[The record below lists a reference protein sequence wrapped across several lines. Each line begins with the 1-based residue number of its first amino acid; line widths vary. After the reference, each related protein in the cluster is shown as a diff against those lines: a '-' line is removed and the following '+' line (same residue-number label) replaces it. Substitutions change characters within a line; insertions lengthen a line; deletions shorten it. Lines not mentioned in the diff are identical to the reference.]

1 MVECEVIGLADVR
14 PIKTEDLPSGKVV
27 DQTILDA
34 NGNALFEKGSFLDDF
49 QIEGLLRA
57 GITEIYVQED
67 GAGGEKPEV
76 VIRKDIQE
84 TIDKAREADRSGV
97 SLSADV
103 RHRVTRGIQYLFSNS
118 SDMNFAEET
127 ANVTGELM
135 KALDNNNTIAVDV
148 GTLKVSDEYTFKHS
162 VDVATMSMVIAKK
175 YGLDEKAVRDVG
187 IAGLLHDVGKIK
199 IPKEILNKPS
209 RLTEEEFELMKK
221 HAQFGYDMLKEKN
234 AFNNDILM
242 GVLQHH
248 EKLNGGGYPNG
259 LRGDDIHL
267 YAKIIAVADI
277 YDSLVTK
284 RPYKQGFSKRDAIEM
299 IMAMTSE
306 LDIFVM
312 QSFFDSVILYPV
324 DSIVT
329 LSNGEQAKVVKN
341 NPGFMLRPNVV
352 GVTSGKLYKL
362 AEDISCASIVIL

>member
-1 MVECEVIGLADVR
+1 M
-14 PIKTEDLPSGKVV
+14 KTEDLSAGQIV

-34 NGNALFEKGSFLDDF
+34 NGKALFEKGSFLDDF
-49 QIEGLLRA
+49 QIEGLLRD

-67 GAGGEKPEV
+67 TEEGKEKSEV
-76 VIRKDIQE
+76 VIAKDVQE
-84 TIDKAREADRSGV
+84 TIERVREEDRSGLN
-97 SLSADV
+97 LSENV
-103 RHRVTRGIQYLFSNS
+103 RKRVNKGIQYLFSNE
-118 SDMNFAEET
+118 DNENFANET
-127 ANVTGELM
+127 SNITEELM
-135 KALDNNNTIAVDV
+135 KALSNNNTIAIDV

-162 VDVATMSMVIAKK
+162 VDVATMSMVIAKR
-175 YGLDEKAVRDVG
+175 YGLDDKSVRDVG

-199 IPKEILNKPS
+199 IPTEILNKPS
-209 RLTEEEFELMKK
+209 RLTESEFEFMKQ
-221 HAQFGYDMLKEKN
+221 HARFGYEMLKEKG
-234 AFNNDILM
+234 AFDHSILM

-259 LRGDDIHL
+259 LKDADINL

-284 RPYKQGFSKRDAIEM
+284 RSYKKGFSKRDAIEI

-324 DSIVT
+324 DSIVR
-329 LSNGEQAKVVKN
+329 LSNGEDAKVVKN

-352 GVTSGKLYKL
+352 GVKSGKLYRL
-362 AEDISCASIVIL
+362 AEDIACASIVIL

>member
-1 MVECEVIGLADVR
+1 MR
-14 PIKTEDLPSGKVV
+14 TEDLSAGTIV

-34 NGNALFEKGSFLDDF
+34 NGRALFEKGSFLDDF
-49 QIEGLLRA
+49 QIEGLLRD

-67 GAGGEKPEV
+67 AEEEKEKPEV
-76 VIRKDIQE
+76 VIAKDVQE
-84 TIDKAREADRSGV
+84 TIMRVREEDRSGLNLTENLR
-97 SLSADV
+97 S
-103 RHRVTRGIQYLFSNS
+103 RVNKGIQYLFSNEANE
-118 SDMNFAEET
+118 NFADET
-127 ANVTGELM
+127 SNITEELM
-135 KALDNNNTIAVDV
+135 KALSNNNTIAIDV
-148 GTLKVSDEYTFKHS
+148 GTLKISDEYTFKHS
-162 VDVATMSMVIAKK
+162 VDVATMSMVIAKR

-199 IPKEILNKPS
+199 IPNEILNKPS
-209 RLTEEEFELMKK
+209 RLTEKEFELMKQ
-221 HAQFGYDMLKEKN
+221 HARFGYEMLKEKD
-234 AFNNDILM
+234 AFDNSILM

-259 LRGDDIHL
+259 LTDADIHL

-284 RPYKQGFSKRDAIEM
+284 RSYKKGFSKRDAIEI

-324 DSIVT
+324 DSIVR
-329 LSNGEQAKVVKN
+329 LSNGEDAKVVKN

-352 GVTSGKLYKL
+352 GVTSGKLYRL
-362 AEDISCASIVIL
+362 AEDISCASIVIV

>member
-1 MVECEVIGLADVR
+1 MAEVHPMR
-14 PIKTEDLPSGKVV
+14 TEDLSAGTIV

-34 NGNALFEKGSFLDDF
+34 NGRALFEKGSFLDDF
-49 QIEGLLRA
+49 QIEGLLRD

-67 GAGGEKPEV
+67 AEEEKEKPEV
-76 VIRKDIQE
+76 VIAKDVQE
-84 TIDKAREADRSGV
+84 TIMRVREEDRSGLNLTENLR
-97 SLSADV
+97 S
-103 RHRVTRGIQYLFSNS
+103 RVNKGIQYLFSNEANE
-118 SDMNFAEET
+118 NFADET
-127 ANVTGELM
+127 SNITEELM
-135 KALDNNNTIAVDV
+135 KALSNNNTIAIDV
-148 GTLKVSDEYTFKHS
+148 GTLKISDEYTFKHS
-162 VDVATMSMVIAKK
+162 VDVATMSMVIAKR

-199 IPKEILNKPS
+199 IPNEILNKPS
-209 RLTEEEFELMKK
+209 RLTEKEFELMKQ
-221 HAQFGYDMLKEKN
+221 HARFGYEMLKEKD
-234 AFNNDILM
+234 AFDNSILM

-259 LRGDDIHL
+259 LTDADIHL

-284 RPYKQGFSKRDAIEM
+284 RSYKKGFSKRDAIEI

-324 DSIVT
+324 DSIVR
-329 LSNGEQAKVVKN
+329 LSNGEDAKVVKN

-352 GVTSGKLYKL
+352 GVTSGKLYRL
-362 AEDISCASIVIL
+362 AEDISCASIVIV

>member
-1 MVECEVIGLADVR
+1 MAEVH
-14 PIKTEDLPSGKVV
+14 PMKTEDLQSGKVV

-49 QIEGLLRA
+49 QIEGLIRD
-57 GITEIYVQED
+57 GITEIYVQEEPSD
-67 GAGGEKPEV
+67 KKPEI
-76 VIRKDIQE
+76 VITKDVQE
-84 TIDKAREADRSGV
+84 TIDRVREDDRSGV
-97 SLSADV
+97 NLSENV
-103 RHRVTRGIQYLFSNS
+103 RKRVNKGIQYLFSNES
-118 SDMNFAEET
+118 NENFAAET
-127 ANVTGELM
+127 ANITGELM
-135 KALDNNNTIAVDV
+135 RALSDNNTIAIDV
-148 GTLKVSDEYTFKHS
+148 GTLKISDEYTFKHS
-162 VDVATMSMVIAKK
+162 VDVATMSMVIAKR

-199 IPKEILNKPS
+199 IPGEILNKPS
-209 RLTEEEFELMKK
+209 RLTDEEFQVMKQ
-221 HAQFGYDMLKEKN
+221 HTLYGYEMLKEKN
-234 AFNNDILM
+234 GFDQSILM

-248 EKLNGGGYPNG
+248 EKLNGSGYPNG
-259 LRGDDIHL
+259 LTEADIHL
-267 YAKIIAVADI
+267 YAKIVAVADI

-284 RPYKQGFSKRDAIEM
+284 RAYKRGFSKRDAIEM

-324 DSIVT
+324 DSIVN

-352 GVTSGKLYKL
+352 GVTSGKLYRL
-362 AEDISCASIVIL
+362 AEDLSCASIVIT